1 MEDYGFVS
9 DNALRIRERIEG
21 AAARA
26 GRAASSV
33 SFMAV
38 TKFHPLAAVEAAYDA
53 GLRLFGENRV
63 QEAEAKYADIA
74 QRFPGARVE
83 LIGSLQSNKARKA
96 CALFSAVESVDSL
109 SLLGELE
116 KRARAQGKVLDIL
129 FELHTGEE
137 SKAGFPDRDSLF
149 EACDLLCSLSEE
161 RGAAG
166 AAVAAGAA
174 GAAGGL
180 SLRGLMT
187 MAPFTK
193 EEAPVRASFRSLKAA
208 FEELRSRYR
217 FPSFDVLSMGMTNDY
232 EIAIE
237 EGSTLVRIGTA
248 LFGARSPA

>member
-9 DNALRIRERIEG
+9 DNALRIRERIHE
-21 AAARA
+21 AATKA
-26 GRAASSV
+26 GRDPGSV

-38 TKFHPLAAVEAAYDA
+38 TKFHPISAVEAAYAA

-96 CALFSAVESVDSL
+96 CALFAAVESVDSPG
-109 SLLGELE
+109 LLEELE
-116 KRARAQGKVLDIL
+116 KRARAQGKALDIL

-149 EACDLLCSLSEE
+149 EACDLLCRL
-161 RGAAG
+161 AAG
-166 AAVAAGAA
+166 RDAAG
-174 GAAGGL
+174 AGGL

-208 FEELRSRYR
+208 FEELRSRYH

>member
-9 DNALRIRERIEG
+9 GNVQRVRDRIR
-21 AAARA
+21 AAAERA
-26 GRAASSV
+26 GRDPEGV
-33 SFMAV
+33 SLMAV
-38 TKFHPLAAVEAAYDA
+38 TKFHPLAAVEAAYA
-53 GLRLFGENRV
+53 TGIRLFGENRV
-63 QEAEAKYADIA
+63 QEAETKYSDIA

-109 SLLGELE
+109 GLLEELD
-116 KRARAQGKVLDIL
+116 KRARAQGTALDIL

-149 EACDLLCSLSEE
+149 EACDLLCRLAEE
-161 RGAAG
+161 RRATGAAG
-166 AAVAAGAA
+166 G
-174 GAAGGL
+174 AGGL

-187 MAPFTK
+187 MAPFTR

-208 FEELRSRYR
+208 FEELRSRYQ

>member
-9 DNALRIRERIEG
+9 GNVRRVRDRMD
-21 AAARA
+21 AAAERS
-26 GRAASSV
+26 GRAPEGLSL
-33 SFMAV
+33 MAV
-38 TKFHPLAAVEAAYDA
+38 TKFHPLAAVEAAYA
-53 GLRLFGENRV
+53 SGIRLFGENRV
-63 QEAEAKYADIA
+63 QEAESKYADIA

-109 SLLGELE
+109 GLLGELD
-116 KRARAQGKVLDIL
+116 KRAKAQGKVLDIL
-129 FELHTGEE
+129 LELHTGEE

-149 EACDLLCSLSEE
+149 EACDLLCRLSE
-161 RGAAG
+161 GGPAAG
-166 AAVAAGAA
+166 ASGAA
-174 GAAGGL
+174 EAAGGL
-180 SLRGLMT
+180 RLRGLMT

>member
-1 MEDYGFVS
+1 MEDYSFVS
-9 DNALRIRERIEG
+9 DNAHRIRERIEG

-26 GRAASSV
+26 GRVPGGV

-38 TKFHPLAAVEAAYDA
+38 TKFHPLAAVEAAYAA
-53 GLRLFGENRV
+53 GIRLFGENRV
-63 QEAEAKYADIA
+63 QEAETKYSDIA
-74 QRFPGARVE
+74 QRFPEARVE

-96 CALFSAVESVDSL
+96 CALFAAVESVDSL
-109 SLLGELE
+109 SLLEELE
-116 KRARAQGKVLDIL
+116 KRARAQGKALEIL

-137 SKAGFPDRDSLF
+137 SKAGFPDRDALF
-149 EACDLLCSLSEE
+149 GACDLLCRLAEE

-166 AAVAAGAA
+166 S
-174 GAAGGL
+174 AGGL
-180 SLRGLMT
+180 TLRGLMT

-193 EEAPVRASFRSLKAA
+193 EEAPVRASFRSLRAA
-208 FEELRSRYR
+208 FEELGSRYR

-237 EGSTLVRIGTA
+237 EGATLVRIGTA

>member
-26 GRAASSV
+26 GRAAGSV

-166 AAVAAGAA
+166 AA

>member
-1 MEDYGFVS
+1 MEDYSFVS
-9 DNALRIRERIEG
+9 DNALRIRERIAE

-26 GRAASSV
+26 GRTPGGV

-38 TKFHPLAAVEAAYDA
+38 TKFHPLAAVEAAYGA

-63 QEAEAKYADIA
+63 QEAETKYADVA

-83 LIGSLQSNKARKA
+83 LIGSLQSNKAKKA
-96 CALFSAVESVDSL
+96 CALFSAVESVDSPGL
-109 SLLGELE
+109 IEELE
-116 KRARAQGKVLDIL
+116 KRARAQGKALDIL
-129 FELHTGEE
+129 LELHTGEE

-149 EACDLLCSLSEE
+149 RACDLLCRLAEE
-161 RGAAG
+161 RGATG
-166 AAVAAGAA
+166 AT
-174 GAAGGL
+174 GGL
-180 SLRGLMT
+180 VLRGLMT
-187 MAPFTK
+187 MAPFTR
-193 EEAPVRASFRSLKAA
+193 EEAPVRTSFRSLKAA
-208 FEELRSRYR
+208 FEELLSRYR

>member
-1 MEDYGFVS
+1 MGDYSFVS

-21 AAARA
+21 AATRS
-26 GRAASSV
+26 GRASGSV

-38 TKFHPLAAVEAAYDA
+38 TKFHPLAAVEAAYAA

-63 QEAEAKYADIA
+63 QEAEAKYSDIA

-109 SLLGELE
+109 GLLEELE
-116 KRARAQGKVLDIL
+116 KRSRAQGKALDIL

-149 EACDLLCSLSEE
+149 EACDLLSRLTEE
-161 RGAAG
+161 RGATG
-166 AAVAAGAA
+166 GT
-174 GAAGGL
+174 GGL
-180 SLRGLMT
+180 ILRGLMT

-193 EEAPVRASFRSLKAA
+193 EETPVRASFRSLKDA
-208 FEELRSRYR
+208 FEKLRSRYP